1 MTDTADTP
9 SRLRPTQGFA
19 PLPQPLDAEGQPRR
33 VGVELEFG
41 GIDEMA
47 AARIVAGRFGG
58 EISDAEEPGL
68 ALVRAEAGKFEI
80 YLDTSLRKRPQTRAI
95 AEMARSLIP
104 VEIVS
109 PPIPVSDLP
118 LIEDVV
124 RDLREAGAKG
134 TDDSV
139 LLGFGMH
146 LNVQVASV
154 DAAGIGPVLRAFLLL
169 EDWLRQ
175 ADPIDP
181 SRRMLPF
188 VDPFDRGFITEAA
201 RNGAGWDLDAI
212 FDAYL
217 RHVKTRNR
225 ALDLLPAL
233 KFIDADRVVAAVGGN
248 MKIGARPAFH
258 YRLPDCRVDDPR
270 WSVAHEWAR
279 WAFVEEVAADADAL
293 DALSA
298 AWLKHWESWSTTRGD
313 WWRSADEVLVAR
325 GHLHAEG
332 TA

>member
-9 SRLRPTQGFA
+9 SRLRPTEGFA
-19 PLPQPLDAEGQPRR
+19 TLPQPKTAEGEPRR

-47 AARIVAGRFGG
+47 AARIVARRFGG
-58 EISDAEEPGL
+58 EIVDAEEPGL
-68 ALVRAEAGKFEI
+68 ALVKAEAGKFEV

-104 VEIVS
+104 VEIVA
-109 PPIPVSDLP
+109 PPIPVADLP
-118 LIEDVV
+118 KIDAVV
-124 RDLREAGAKG
+124 ADLREAGAKG

-146 LNVQVASV
+146 LNVQVASL

-188 VDPFDRGFITEAA
+188 VDPFDRAFITEAA
-201 RNGAGWDLDAI
+201 RDGAGWDLDAI

-225 ALDLLPAL
+225 ALDLLPVL
-233 KFIDADRVVAAVGGN
+233 KFIDEDRVLKAVGEH

-279 WAFVEEVAADADAL
+279 WTLVEEVAADPGTL
-293 DALSA
+293 DALSE
-298 AWLKHWESWSTTRGD
+298 AWLKHWESWSTVRGD
-313 WWRSADEVLVAR
+313 WWRSADAVLVER

-332 TA
+332 AA